1 MNSFVQLA
9 SFVLLPAAALNAHAA
24 DADWDAVAKAIG
36 RPGTEMP
43 GGVYR
48 VGIGRSDL
56 TVMVDGVQVKAS
68 LALGSYL
75 AFKKAGKEAMVMGDL
90 VLLQEEVNPVMK
102 KLIEQGMEVTAIH
115 NHLLRSQP
123 AVMYMHYQGHGD
135 AGKLAAAVRS
145 ALEQSKTPLE
155 APAKPASAPQIDL
168 DTPTIE
174 KTLGAKGTNNSGILA
189 FNIPRAEKIKAHGT
203 DIPIGMGSGIVINFQ
218 PTGNGKAAITGD
230 YVLTA

>member
-1 MNSFVQLA
+1 MKRLLQVA
-9 SFVLLPAAALNAHAA
+9 SFAVFTAAALPVTAA

-102 KLIEQGMEVTAIH
+102 KLIEQGIEITAIH
-115 NHLLRSQP
+115 NHLLRATP
-123 AVMYMHYQGHGD
+123 MVMYMHYQGHGD
-135 AGKLAAAVRS
+135 AAKLAAAVHS
-145 ALEQSKTPLE
+145 ALEASKTPLQ
-155 APAKPASAPQIDL
+155 APAKGAAQPEIDL
-168 DTPTIE
+168 DTAAIE
-174 KTLGAKGTNNSGILA
+174 KTLGPKATANGGVSQ
-189 FNIPRAEKIKAHGT
+189 FNIPRAEPIKEHGMAL
-203 DIPIGMGSGIVINFQ
+203 PIGMGMGIVINFQ
-218 PTGNGKAAITGD
+218 PTGAGK
-230 YVLTA
+230 